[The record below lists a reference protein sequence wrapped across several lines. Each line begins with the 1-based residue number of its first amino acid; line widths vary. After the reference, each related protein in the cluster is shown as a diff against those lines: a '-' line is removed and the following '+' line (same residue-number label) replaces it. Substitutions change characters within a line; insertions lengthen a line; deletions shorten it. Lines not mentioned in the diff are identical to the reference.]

1 MAQKE
6 EELSKEAKA
15 LAEKLQRLSG
25 KDTRVGHGIAK
36 KMNEAG
42 EKMGEA
48 ASAMSK
54 GEAESAGVHGA
65 QAGAALHSAVAMLEN
80 ALLGRSQRVDVSKED
95 APKQYETL
103 ISEYFRALSYD
114 N

>member
-1 MAQKE
+1 LAQLE
-6 EELSKEAKA
+6 AELGKEAQA
-15 LAEKLQRLSG
+15 LAEKLQRLAG
-25 KDTRVGHGIAK
+25 KDKRIGHGVPM
-36 KMNEAG
+36 KMQEAG

-54 GEAESAGVHGA
+54 GETEAAGIHGA
-65 QAGAALHSAVAMLEN
+65 QAGAALQSAVAMLEN
-80 ALLGRSQRVDVSKED
+80 ALLGRSERVDVSQED